1 MTRRPMCPIA
11 RLVLSDVHY
20 DSVIVCAVEGPLFPL
35 RISAVSGN
43 SPDPPDSTMRIL
55 CIGAGAMKRVGILR
69 LRPWSAFADPL
80 ASLGRGRMRPPLHRL
95 CLHIEKPRH
104 SGSG

>member
-1 MTRRPMCPIA
+1 
-11 RLVLSDVHY
+11 
-20 DSVIVCAVEGPLFPL
+20 
-35 RISAVSGN
+35 
-43 SPDPPDSTMRIL
+43 MRIL

-104 SGSG
+104 SGSGWADRDSFGYTSGQALRLRMCVRFAHPHGPLRM